1 VIGVGRDTKEIGSG
15 RVQQLGVKIALFDVS
30 DVSDPIVI
38 DDFIIGDSSTHSEA
52 LNNHKAFFFDKKKNI
67 LSIPISSDVKSLDG
81 ISDAKMIAPDYN
93 RWNGFYVFGLDTKD
107 GINLKGTVTH
117 SDNDSR
123 YYGMGNSRTF
133 YIEEVLYT
141 ASDLYLKMNSI
152 NNLDDI
158 NSIKLENTGKF
169 IEYLD

>member
-1 VIGVGRDTKEIGSG
+1 M
-15 RVQQLGVKIALFDVS
+15 
-30 DVSDPIVI
+30 
-38 DDFIIGDSSTHSEA
+38 DFTYLE
-52 LNNHKAFFFDKKKNI
+52 
-67 LSIPISSDVKSLDG
+67 
-81 ISDAKMIAPDYN
+81 
-93 RWNGFYVFGLDTKD
+93 LDTKD